1 MNRFRIF
8 PQAAVKLLTCMLFLF
23 SSLKGVAQLADA
35 RAVVYQ
41 AYLDGNAAQWEKGMQ
56 IWKNYQRTHSLSER
70 DQYDLALATYGLAG
84 LYMAK
89 EEKSKVSTLL
99 KETEELAEK
108 LLSSRQFEN
117 HARALLG
124 GLTGL
129 KIGLSPAKAIF
140 LGPKSMSYLKDAVE
154 EGPNCPAAWVELGN
168 ARYHS
173 PALFGGSTD
182 EAIECFQK
190 AIKLY
195 DQQAIEKK
203 ANWMYLH
210 SIAWLGQAFERKDQP
225 AKAKATYQKALKVAP
240 GFRWIRD
247 ELILNLN

>member
-1 MNRFRIF
+1 MNRFKNSL
-8 PQAAVKLLTCMLFLF
+8 QVASKLLVCMLFLL
-23 SSLKGVAQLADA
+23 SSMEGVAQLADA

-41 AYLDGNAAQWEKGMQ
+41 AYLDGNAAQWERGMRM
-56 IWKNYQRTHSLSER
+56 WESYQRTHSLSDR
-70 DQYDLALATYGLAG
+70 DTYDLALATYGLAG

-89 EEKSKVSTLL
+89 EDKDKVSDLL
-99 KETEELAEK
+99 KETEKLAEK
-108 LLSSRQFEN
+108 LLTNKQFEN

-140 LGPKSMSYLKDAVE
+140 LGPKSMSYLKEAVD

-210 SIAWLGQAFERKDQP
+210 SIAWLGQAYERKNQP
-225 AKAKATYQKALKVAP
+225 AKAKATYQKALQVAP